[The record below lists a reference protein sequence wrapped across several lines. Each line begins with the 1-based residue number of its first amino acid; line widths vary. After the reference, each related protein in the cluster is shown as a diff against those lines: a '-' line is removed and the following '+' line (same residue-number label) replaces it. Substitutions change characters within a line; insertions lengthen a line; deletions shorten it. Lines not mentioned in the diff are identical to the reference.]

1 MRDREWTALPSTAG
15 RRGETGVCGR
25 LGPPHVVP
33 ALGRPRLTLHVAARD
48 QTLHAAPS
56 DRDGAGGGLRVEP
69 QLDGPLRISAAAP
82 GGRGFPS
89 RAPPPAAPPPPPDW
103 APGRQLCHVRK
114 TLAGCASRDGVC
126 ARAVLSRDP
135 GVSGSSVRY
144 GPPSAL
150 PLPSSAPGC
159 RAGQVGPWRPRART
173 RGAQRV
179 SGSEQWAQNPEMG
192 GRARPGSLI

>member
-15 RRGETGVCGR
+15 RRGETGVCGS

-33 ALGRPRLTLHVAARD
+33 APGRPRLTLHVAARD

-56 DRDGAGGGLRVEP
+56 DRDGAGGGLRAEP
-69 QLDGPLRISAAAP
+69 QLDDPLRISAAAL
-82 GGRGFPS
+82 GGQGFPS

-103 APGRQLCHVRK
+103 AAGRQLCHVRK
-114 TLAGCASRDGVC
+114 TLAGCASPDGVC
-126 ARAVLSRDP
+126 AR
-135 GVSGSSVRY
+135 GGSCHVTWECRVPLY
-144 GPPSAL
+144 GTAL
-150 PLPSSAPGC
+150 PLPSSAPGS
-159 RAGQVGPWRPRART
+159 RAGQLGPRRPRART

-179 SGSEQWAQNPEMG
+179 SWSEQWARNLEMG